1 VERPAADQGGDLNR
15 VLGGLPRVDTAGSDF
30 TVYTRKDLTVRRGEK
45 AIVTLMVNQVKYS
58 HLYRWNVPDR
68 LQHALVL
75 HNRTDAAWT
84 TGPVLLVS
92 AGQPLSQDLL
102 PYTPIKGDAEI
113 PVTAAINVSHEQ
125 KESETKR
132 TMKDVTL
139 GDRTFLDLVTI
150 DGRLKLKNFE
160 QRGVRVI
167 VTVPVPG
174 KPIAASDAA
183 EHIIDPGRLILR
195 ERSGSIRWDVTLGVA
210 ETKEL
215 TYQYE
220 RYVPSN

>member
-1 VERPAADQGGDLNR
+1 
-15 VLGGLPRVDTAGSDF
+15 
-30 TVYTRKDLTVRRGEK
+30 
-45 AIVTLMVNQVKYS
+45 
-58 HLYRWNVPDR
+58 
-68 LQHALVL
+68 
-75 HNRTDAAWT
+75 
-84 TGPVLLVS
+84 
-92 AGQPLSQDLL
+92 
-102 PYTPIKGDAEI
+102 
-113 PVTAAINVSHEQ
+113 
-125 KESETKR
+125 
-132 TMKDVTL
+132 
-139 GDRTFLDLVTI
+139 VTI